1 MLRLITA
8 INSHN
13 KQRML
18 IACLLF
24 SFMTPTTLS
33 ANDLTD
39 PIQIM
44 IRQHHAETVMQ
55 GDTLM
60 NVSGAVGVNMAS
72 GDSNQQSNS
81 GAIALGS
88 SNAHAQN
95 LIMQKSS
102 IADGFTPDK
111 ASTTIQG
118 QAFSNATGWMA
129 VNQAAGR
136 GNAQINGMAIAVGAA
151 GRTLTDNNLSQ
162 ILSGQQVLT
171 VDQADTGDSQR
182 LVEIDSTAFSGA
194 RGIMQVNQSAG
205 TGNATSNSFELRI
218 GVGTGQ

>member
-1 MLRLITA
+1 MIRLITA

-13 KQRML
+13 IQRIL
-18 IACLLF
+18 IVCLLLT
-24 SFMTPTTLS
+24 FMAPTTLS

-81 GAIALGS
+81 GAIALGGS
-88 SNAHAQN
+88 AHAQN

-129 VNQAAGR
+129 VNQAAGQ
-136 GNAQINGMAIAVGAA
+136 GNAQINGMAIAVGTA

-171 VDQADTGDSQR
+171 VDQADTGDSER

-218 GVGTGQ
+218 GVRTGQ